1 MPKILA
7 MVLAGGRV
15 DELGVLTFFRP
26 KSTMPFGGLYRIID
40 FPLSNLMHSGI
51 ERVGILSQY
60 RSSSLIEHI
69 GTGAAWDMTGRH
81 RGISLLPPFKGLHA
95 SDWYRGTADAVY
107 QNLDF
112 IQDNKPD
119 LVMILSGDHIYNMD
133 YQELL
138 EFHLEMNADLTA
150 AFVQVSSTGS
160 SRFGLAEMADDH
172 PRGGRL
178 LNYMEKPARPH
189 SNWASMTIY
198 LFRTGPL
205 MQILRENARLQSHEF
220 GRDIIPSM
228 MEAYRVFGFKHSGF
242 WGYSRTLEEY
252 WSTNMDL
259 LGDNPKIN
267 LDAWQVRT
275 NLDHE
280 AIRDRGPA
288 IIGKSSHLEDSRI
301 YNGVRVDGTV
311 KRSILFPGVHVS
323 EGSVVKDSILFF
335 DTQVGPGAKI
345 ERTITDIGVS
355 IGRDASIGSAT
366 GGLCVVGTQ
375 TQIPQGIEIG
385 AGSSIYPHLRAE
397 DFRKRAYGQ
406 ESVIRNRIP
415 GIPVS

>member
-26 KSTMPFGGLYRIID
+26 KSTMPFGGMYRIID

-69 GTGAAWDMTGRH
+69 GTGAAWDMIGRH

-119 LVMILSGDHIYNMD
+119 LVLVLSGDHIYHMD
-133 YQELL
+133 YQKLL
-138 EFHLEMNADLTA
+138 KFHLEMKADLSA
-150 AFVQVSSTGS
+150 AFVQVPSTGS
-160 SRFGLAEMADDH
+160 SRFGLADIEDEH
-172 PRGGRL
+172 PRGGKL
-178 LNYMEKPARPH
+178 INYVEKPARPH
-189 SNWASMTIY
+189 SNWASMTVY
-198 LFRTGPL
+198 LFNTDVL
-205 MQILRENARLQSHEF
+205 IQVLKENAAMESHEF
-220 GRDIIPSM
+220 GRDIIPVM
-228 MEAYRVFGFKHSGF
+228 MDRYRVFGFKHSGF

-252 WSTNMDL
+252 WASNMDL

-280 AIRDRGPA
+280 SIRDRGPA
-288 IIGKSSHLEDSRI
+288 IIGPTSYLEDSRI
-301 YNGVRVDGTV
+301 YNGVRVEGTV
-311 KRSILFPGVHVS
+311 KRSILFPGVHVAK
-323 EGSVVKDSILFF
+323 GSFVHDSILFF
-335 DTQVGPGAKI
+335 DTQVGPGARI

-355 IGRDASIGSAT
+355 IGKDASIGARM
-366 GGLCVVGTQ
+366 GGLSVVGTQ

-385 AGSSIYPHLRAE
+385 PGCSIYPHLRAE
-397 DFRKRAYGQ
+397 DFKERTYDQG
-406 ESVIRNRIP
+406 SIIRNQIP
-415 GIPVS
+415 GIPIT